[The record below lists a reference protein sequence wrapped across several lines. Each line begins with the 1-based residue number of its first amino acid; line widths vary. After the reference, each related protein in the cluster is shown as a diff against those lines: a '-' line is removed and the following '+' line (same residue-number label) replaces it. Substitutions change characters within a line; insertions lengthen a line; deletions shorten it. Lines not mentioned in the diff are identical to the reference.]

1 MPRHIRKGDTVIVT
15 SGASKGQT
23 GVVRQVFPESERVI
37 IEGVN
42 LRTMHKKPTQA
53 NPQGGLIER
62 EAPIH
67 LSNVSP
73 LVDGKPSRVRFE
85 VKPDGSKTR
94 VAVRGGKALGQVRG
108 PRKKAAK

>member
-1 MPRHIRKGDTVIVT
+1 MPRHIRKGDTVVVT

-23 GVVRQVFPESERVI
+23 GVVRQVMPDADRVI

-42 LRTMHKKPTQA
+42 LRTVNRKPTQA
-53 NPQGGLIER
+53 NPQGGQIER

-67 LSNVSP
+67 ISNVSP
-73 LVDGKPSRVRFE
+73 LVDGKPTRVRFE

-94 VAVRGGKALGQVRG
+94 VAVRGGKTLGQVRG
-108 PRKKAAK
+108 PRKAAK